1 MKIVLAP
8 DSFKGTWSAPQ
19 AAVAFAR
26 GVREAYPRAETVEL
40 PLADGGEGTLEVVCR
55 VAGGRIVTAAAVD
68 PLGRP
73 IEAGFGLLADGEAVV
88 ESARAIGLPLLAVN
102 ERNPWLVGTFG
113 LGLVLGAALDKGAR
127 GLALT
132 LGGSATVDGGV
143 GMARALGWRFL
154 DRAGKEIAEEG
165 GRMLSH
171 IARIDPKGSDPR
183 LAGTRV
189 RALCDVTNPLL
200 GERGA
205 ARVFGPQKG
214 ADPEMV
220 ENLEA
225 GLANLAVRMKADLGV
240 DVTGLAGGGAAGG
253 LGAAVAGFLGGR
265 LVSGIDYVLDVT
277 GFDREVAEADL
288 VITGEGSFDSQ
299 SLGGKAVSGVLARS
313 ARAGVPVAVVC
324 GRRAEGGPA
333 GLPVFS
339 AADLP
344 GEGKGGLVDLEGLR
358 RLAALAARA
367 VLGG

>member
-19 AAVAFAR
+19 AAAAFAR
-26 GVREAYPRAETVEL
+26 GVREAFPLAVTVEL

-55 VAGGRIVTAAAVD
+55 AAGGRIVAAAAVD

-88 ESARAIGLPLLAVN
+88 ESARAIGLALLADS

-113 LGLVLGAALDKGAR
+113 LGLVLGAALTEGAR

-154 DRAGKEIAEEG
+154 DRAGKVIAEEG
-165 GRMLSH
+165 GRVLAR
-171 IARIDPKGSDPR
+171 IARIDPEGADRR
-183 LAGTRV
+183 LSGTEV

-214 ADPEMV
+214 AGPEMV
-220 ENLEA
+220 GKLEA
-225 GLANLAVRMKADLGV
+225 GLANLALRMKTDLGV

-277 GFDREVAEADL
+277 GFDREVADADL

-299 SLGGKAVSGVLARS
+299 SLGGKAVSGVLARA
-313 ARAGVPVAVVC
+313 ARAGVPVAVIC
-324 GRRAEGGPA
+324 GRRAEAVAG
-333 GLPVFS
+333 GLPVFC

-344 GEGKGGLVDLEGLR
+344 GGGSGGLVDLEGLR
-358 RLAALAARA
+358 SLAVLAART
-367 VLGG
+367 VLKG